1 MYKNYVCDMT
11 KGNAAGLLLRFAF
24 PMLIGNIFQQF
35 YNMADSIIVGK
46 FVSSDALGAVG
57 SVGSLN
63 FMFFSL
69 CMGLGAGLGVLISQY
84 FGAGED
90 EYVKKII
97 ANAAYITIAAGMLMS
112 LCGIICA
119 KPILRIMNT
128 PQENFADALIYM
140 RIVCGATVIVAG
152 YNMISS
158 ILRAL
163 GDSKTPLIFL
173 VIASGINIIL
183 DLVFILVF
191 KMGVSGAAYATV
203 IAQFIA
209 MMGSIWYGIKKNPYL
224 QLKKRHFQADLEI
237 FSNSL
242 RLGLPIAA
250 QNALI
255 AFSCVALQSVV
266 NNYGTVVMAAY
277 TATSRVEQLVQQPF
291 GSLGTAVSTFAGQN
305 AGAGRYDRVT
315 AGCKVS
321 VKIVVI
327 FSLIMV
333 AVMFLLGDPIVAL
346 FVNEPEVIKIGAKGL
361 QITSL
366 MYIGLGMIYVMRG
379 MLNGVGDVAFA
390 MLNGVTE
397 VIGRVGFAWLLM
409 MLPSVGLWGV
419 WYTNGFTWAITGAA
433 NVIRVLQGKWK
444 NKCVTAAAK
453 CARASM

>member
-203 IAQFIA
+203 
-209 MMGSIWYGIKKNPYL
+209 NP
-224 QLKKRHFQADLEI
+224 Q
-237 FSNSL
+237 
-242 RLGLPIAA
+242 
-250 QNALI
+250 LI
-255 AFSCVALQSVV
+255 ACLL
-266 NNYGTVVMAAY
+266 Y
-277 TATSRVEQLVQQPF
+277 TSPSPL
-291 GSLGTAVSTFAGQN
+291 
-305 AGAGRYDRVT
+305 
-315 AGCKVS
+315 
-321 VKIVVI
+321 
-327 FSLIMV
+327 
-333 AVMFLLGDPIVAL
+333 DP
-346 FVNEPEVIKIGAKGL
+346 
-361 QITSL
+361 
-366 MYIGLGMIYVMRG
+366 
-379 MLNGVGDVAFA
+379 
-390 MLNGVTE
+390 
-397 VIGRVGFAWLLM
+397 
-409 MLPSVGLWGV
+409 
-419 WYTNGFTWAITGAA
+419 
-433 NVIRVLQGKWK
+433 
-444 NKCVTAAAK
+444 
-453 CARASM
+453 